1 MTTSFFRYFSLLLIV
16 ISIEGCFMFK
26 DLEFKGIASHK
37 IEEVSLKNGLR
48 LNLGVQLQ
56 NPNWFAIKAKGGE
69 INVKANGINLGKF
82 QISRSVN
89 IPKKSDGIIEI
100 GIESKLKNLLGG
112 GLLSLVSM
120 AIFNKNDLN
129 LSLLLGSIA
138 SAYSVSTIANK
149 HIISRENILKTLKH
163 LL

>member
-1 MTTSFFRYFSLLLIV
+1 
-16 ISIEGCFMFK
+16 MFK

-120 AIFNKNDLN
+120 ATKGGKLKIELE
-129 LSLLLGSIA
+129 GYVHA
-138 SAYSVSTIANK
+138 SALGLSKRIKVSTIEY
-149 HIISRENILKTLKH
+149 IGL
-163 LL
+163 

>member
-1 MTTSFFRYFSLLLIV
+1 MTTYFFRYFSLLLIV

-120 AIFNKNDLN
+120 ATKGGKLKIELE
-129 LSLLLGSIA
+129 GYVHA
-138 SAYSVSTIANK
+138 SALGLSKRVKVSTIEY
-149 HIISRENILKTLKH
+149 IGL
-163 LL
+163 

>member
-1 MTTSFFRYFSLLLIV
+1 
-16 ISIEGCFMFK
+16 MFK
-26 DLEFKGIASHK
+26 DLEFKGISSHK
-37 IEEVSLKNGLR
+37 IEEVSLKNGLK
-48 LNLGVQLQ
+48 LSLGVQLQ

-120 AIFNKNDLN
+120 ATKGGKLKIELE
-129 LSLLLGSIA
+129 GYVHA
-138 SAYSVSTIANK
+138 SAIGLSKKVKVSTVEYIG
-149 HIISRENILKTLKH
+149 L
-163 LL
+163 

>member
-1 MTTSFFRYFSLLLIV
+1 
-16 ISIEGCFMFK
+16 MFK
-26 DLEFKGIASHK
+26 DLEFKGISSHK
-37 IEEVSLKNGLR
+37 IEEVSLKNGLK
-48 LNLGVQLQ
+48 LSLGVQLQ

-69 INVKANGINLGKF
+69 INVKVNGINLGKF

-120 AIFNKNDLN
+120 ATKGGKLKIELE
-129 LSLLLGSIA
+129 GYVHA
-138 SAYSVSTIANK
+138 SAIGLSKKVKVSTVEYIG
-149 HIISRENILKTLKH
+149 L
-163 LL
+163 

>member
-37 IEEVSLKNGLR
+37 IEEVSLKNGLI

-120 AIFNKNDLN
+120 ATKGGKLKIELE
-129 LSLLLGSIA
+129 GYVHA
-138 SAYSVSTIANK
+138 SALGLSKRVKVSTIEY
-149 HIISRENILKTLKH
+149 IGL
-163 LL
+163 

>member
-16 ISIEGCFMFK
+16 ISIEGCFIFK
-26 DLEFKGIASHK
+26 DLEFKGIESHK
-37 IEEVSLKNGLR
+37 IEEVSLKNGLK

-82 QISRSVN
+82 QISRSVK

-100 GIESKLKNLLGG
+100 GIESKFKNLLGG

-120 AIFNKNDLN
+120 ATKGGKLKIELE
-129 LSLLLGSIA
+129 GYVHA
-138 SAYSVSTIANK
+138 SAIGLSKKVKVSTTEYIGF
-149 HIISRENILKTLKH
+149 
-163 LL
+163 

>member
-120 AIFNKNDLN
+120 ATKGGKLKIELE
-129 LSLLLGSIA
+129 GYVHA
-138 SAYSVSTIANK
+138 SALGLSKRVKVSTIEY
-149 HIISRENILKTLKH
+149 IGL
-163 LL
+163 

>member
-1 MTTSFFRYFSLLLIV
+1 MSTSFFRYFSLLLIV

-26 DLEFKGIASHK
+26 DLEFKGISSHK
-37 IEEVSLKNGLR
+37 IEEVSLKNGLK
-48 LNLGVQLQ
+48 LSLGVQLQ

-120 AIFNKNDLN
+120 ATKGGKLKIELE
-129 LSLLLGSIA
+129 GYVHA
-138 SAYSVSTIANK
+138 SAIGLSKKVKVSTVEYIG
-149 HIISRENILKTLKH
+149 L
-163 LL
+163 